1 MSYGLKSY
9 DDDGYINLHSDY
21 SSLVYAGEMSESA
34 SPVRPVY
41 AGSNAIS
48 IQDYEKDNNY
58 DQGWLLQFTIDLN
71 VDYLIPFYRPN
82 FNGQEVGILDVV
94 NEGTTWVVNLVFSG
108 ASTNKPRVFAFA
120 PLTELPSSKV
130 TINNYGAVV
139 YDASGDLIF
148 SDAMQPLRVDD
159 VLTISHPSSIRT
171 ASRGYCGNSNNC
183 HVNFTSDQS
192 TNYTGTTTNT
202 SSKIYHVVPSAYGGL
217 AFSSDGSFTRS
228 CGFFNL
234 GNRPYRWAYK
244 SWSSFRGAVKHP
256 YGAATHTTGW
266 LGDFSGGVHQQVSGG
281 CGYSGFL
288 GALLG
293 IAAVI
298 FTGGIG
304 LAVLGGALTG
314 FVIGELTVASA
325 PSLRAYEQD
334 GVFDQNKS
342 YQLIM
347 TDATYYGVS
356 TATAAQGQAPA
367 NLSYY
372 FSTVAGSQYF
382 WADVDSVLTTGQTL
396 DQYAELYW
404 DGTEITDYDN
414 DIFADF
420 DGFSYT
426 SGGHTYYK
434 GGNTYMT
441 ISDEIE
447 DADGNPVLLVFYSF
461 KDIAR
466 A

>member
-21 SSLVYAGEMSESA
+21 SSLVYAGEMTESA

-48 IQDYEKDNNY
+48 IQDYEKNTYY
-58 DQGWLLQFTIDLN
+58 DQGWVMQFTIDLN
-71 VDYLIPFYRPN
+71 VDYLIPFYRPDY
-82 FNGQEVGILDVV
+82 NGQEVGILDVV
-94 NEGTTWVVNLVFSG
+94 NEGTTWVVNLVFGG
-108 ASTNKPRVFAFA
+108 ANTNKPRVFAFA
-120 PLTELPSSKV
+120 PLTELPSSQV

-139 YDASGDLIF
+139 YDGSGNLVF
-148 SDAMQPLRVDD
+148 TDAMQPLRVDD

-171 ASRGYCGNSNNC
+171 AARGSCANSNNC

-192 TNYTGTTTNT
+192 TTYTGSTSNT
-202 SSKIYHVVPSAYGGL
+202 DAKIYHVVPSAYGGL
-217 AFSSDGSFTRS
+217 AFSNDGGFTRS

-234 GNRPYRWAYK
+234 GSRPYRWAYK
-244 SWSSFRGAVKHP
+244 SWASFRGAVKHP
-256 YGAATHTTGW
+256 YGSATHTTGW
-266 LGDFSGGVHQQVSGG
+266 LGDFSGGVHQQVSGS

-288 GALLG
+288 GALIG

-347 TDATYYGVS
+347 TDASYYGISTTSSTQGSGPSNLTYYY
-356 TATAAQGQAPA
+356 
-367 NLSYY
+367 NLSNP
-372 FSTVAGSQYF
+372 FWW
-382 WADVDSVLTTGQTL
+382 WADVDSVLPNGTTSQ
-396 DQYAELYW
+396 QYAEIYW
-404 DGTEITDYDN
+404 DDTEITDYAN
-414 DIFADF
+414 SIFADF
-420 DGFSYT
+420 DGYSYT
-426 SGGHTYYK
+426 AGGNTYYK
-434 GGNTYMT
+434 GGTTYLLLT
-441 ISDEIE
+441 DEIY
-447 DADGNPVLLVFYSF
+447 DANNNPALIVYYSL
-461 KDIAR
+461 KNVAR
-466 A
+466 T

>member
-1 MSYGLKSY
+1 
-9 DDDGYINLHSDY
+9 
-21 SSLVYAGEMSESA
+21 
-34 SPVRPVY
+34 
-41 AGSNAIS
+41 
-48 IQDYEKDNNY
+48 
-58 DQGWLLQFTIDLN
+58 
-71 VDYLIPFYRPN
+71 
-82 FNGQEVGILDVV
+82 
-94 NEGTTWVVNLVFSG
+94 
-108 ASTNKPRVFAFA
+108 
-120 PLTELPSSKV
+120 
-130 TINNYGAVV
+130 
-139 YDASGDLIF
+139 
-148 SDAMQPLRVDD
+148 
-159 VLTISHPSSIRT
+159 
-171 ASRGYCGNSNNC
+171 
-183 HVNFTSDQS
+183 
-192 TNYTGTTTNT
+192 
-202 SSKIYHVVPSAYGGL
+202 
-217 AFSSDGSFTRS
+217 
-228 CGFFNL
+228 
-234 GNRPYRWAYK
+234 
-244 SWSSFRGAVKHP
+244 
-256 YGAATHTTGW
+256 
-266 LGDFSGGVHQQVSGG
+266 
-281 CGYSGFL
+281 
-288 GALLG
+288 
-293 IAAVI
+293 
-298 FTGGIG
+298 
-304 LAVLGGALTG
+304 
-314 FVIGELTVASA
+314 
-325 PSLRAYEQD
+325 LRAYEQD

-382 WADVDSVLTTGQTL
+382 WADVDSVLPGGQTL

-434 GGNTYMT
+434 GGNTYLT